1 MKIKAT
7 IAAALTLA
15 ATSAAIALPHG
26 LSSLTFGVGAG
37 GLADGYIGGERNFML
52 SPYVCIGPE
61 FALGFGG
68 GRAFYGGAAAR
79 FYVIPSLHDVFQPH
93 LAFGLGAAHAL
104 DEDDTKI
111 NEAKTGAYVNFAAGC
126 DFDIPRVSVSP
137 YVDAGVLFFVGE
149 EADTGFKVEVGV
161 RFSTGRVRRL
171 EKERQARIAE
181 ARRLEEERLA
191 LIAEEEAVAEKLA
204 EVGEANGRG
213 DYHEAIKIS
222 KEVLAAHPGHAEAG
236 ELLQEAER
244 LLAESLRA
252 PAPRPR
258 PVPRPEPE
266 PEVVKRT
273 IPPEAVE
280 AYGRGKAAL
289 SGGDIGGAIRI
300 LGAVVGEHP
309 TYGAA
314 RGKLVDA
321 YLLHGL
327 DLYSRGKLTAALKAW
342 RRALIYDPGNAKVKR
357 YIKRVEGELK

>member
-1 MKIKAT
+1 MKKTAT
-7 IAAALTLA
+7 ITAALTLA
-15 ATSAAIALPHG
+15 ATSAAIALPQG
-26 LSSLTFGVGAG
+26 LSGLTIGVGAG
-37 GLADGYIGGERNFML
+37 GLADGYVGGERNFML
-52 SPYVCIGPE
+52 SRYVCIGPE

-68 GRAFYGGAAAR
+68 GRAFYGGGAAR
-79 FYVIPSLHDVFQPH
+79 LYLIPGLHDVFQPH
-93 LAFGLGAAHAL
+93 LALGLGAAHAF
-104 DEDDTKI
+104 DKDDTKV
-111 NEAKTGAYVNFAAGC
+111 NEAKTGAYVNFAVGC
-126 DFDIPRVSVSP
+126 DFDIPQVPVSS
-137 YVDAGVLFFVGE
+137 YVDAGGLFFGGD
-149 EADTGFKVEVGV
+149 EADRGFKVEVGV

-171 EKERQARIAE
+171 EKERQARLAE

-191 LIAEEEAVAEKLA
+191 RIAEEERVALKLA
-204 EVGEANGRG
+204 EVEEANSRG

-236 ELLQEAER
+236 ELLQESER

-258 PVPRPEPE
+258 PAPRPE

-289 SGGDIGGAIRI
+289 AGGDIGGAIRI
-300 LGAVVGEHP
+300 LGAVVGEFP
-309 TYGAA
+309 TYGTA
-314 RGKLVDA
+314 RDKLVDA
-321 YLLHGL
+321 YLLQGL
-327 DLYSRGKLTAALKAW
+327 DLYSRGKLSAALKAW